1 MELLLGF
8 ITDYGITLVSALIC
22 IVVTQ
27 IIKPYIPK
35 KLVPYIPLIAAIPIT
50 ICTTFIIPQA
60 TPLTVS
66 EAVSQEIIWSGE
78 LVKSGLIEWAKTWLL
93 ALGLFDLVIRLF
105 KNAEHTGES
114 LKKVDEDTKQE

>member
-8 ITDYGITLVSALIC
+8 ISDYGVTLVSALIC

-35 KLVPYIPLIAAIPIT
+35 KLVPYIPLIASIPIT
-50 ICTTFIIPQA
+50 ICTTFILP
-60 TPLTVS
+60 
-66 EAVSQEIIWSGE
+66 QEIVWSGE
-78 LVKSGLIEWAKTWLL
+78 LVKSGMIEWAKTWLL

-105 KNAEHTGES
+105 K
-114 LKKVDEDTKQE
+114 KVDEDTKQE